1 MSWFLLLLLIFSPAV
16 LAVAVSI
23 YLTVYQKKEQRD
35 ELEYL
40 KSMTEEEKKE
50 YELRKNQLFT
60 SQQAF
65 YRMNAITSNNRII

>member
-1 MSWFLLLLLIFSPAV
+1 MSWFFLLLLIFSPAI
-16 LAVAVSI
+16 LAAAVSI
-23 YLTVYQKKEQRD
+23 YLTIHHKKERMD

-60 SQQAF
+60 SQQEF

>member
-1 MSWFLLLLLIFSPAV
+1 MSWFFLLLLIFSPAI
-16 LAVAVSI
+16 LAAAVSI
-23 YLTVYQKKEQRD
+23 YLTIHHKREQMD

-60 SQQAF
+60 SQQEF